1 MAYRFVAYRTET
13 KHSNASQGWILDFAS
28 DQEAFEYLKAYNEM
42 MEMIG
47 YPIRLECLDIPI
59 KVRVENI
66 EFEWI

>member
-1 MAYRFVAYRTET
+1 MAYRFIVYPEGI
-13 KHSNASQGWILDFAS
+13 KHIDTSRGWILDFAS

-42 MEMIG
+42 LEMIG
-47 YPIRLECLDIPI
+47 YPFRLECLDIPI

>member
-1 MAYRFVAYRTET
+1 MAYRFIVCRTET
-13 KHSNASQGWILDFAS
+13 KDIDTSRGWILDFAS

>member
-1 MAYRFVAYRTET
+1 MAYRFIVYRTDT
-13 KHSNASQGWILDFAS
+13 KDVDTSEGWILDFAS

-42 MEMIG
+42 VEFVG